1 METIPFLTKEDVAAL
16 DSLLMDY
23 LQKSEASLTVVI
35 DKGGTVI
42 AQYGDSGSIDI
53 TIVAALAAGSF
64 AATKELARR
73 IGESEFSALYH
84 QGKGQHIFMSALDEH
99 TIIIT
104 VFGEKTTV
112 GLVRFYTVN
121 VSSQL
126 AALLDSLR
134 NRDMPE
140 MKDEFP
146 EEDLPVTDDNVPAD
160 KLFV

>member
-1 METIPFLTKEDVAAL
+1 METIPFLTREDVAAL

-23 LQKSEASLTVVI
+23 LQKSEATLTVVI

-42 AQYGDSGSIDI
+42 AQGGESGSIDI

-73 IGESEFSALYH
+73 IGENEFSALYH

-121 VSSQL
+121 VAVPL

-134 NRDMPE
+134 NRDMPD

-146 EEDLPVTDDNVPAD
+146 QEDMPGENVPAD